1 MFNFMDNDEL
11 GIGSLKDFNMVL
23 LVKWRFHFYNEYEVL
38 WVKVIHNIHCVHGG
52 LGAISS

>member
-1 MFNFMDNDEL
+1 MDNDEL